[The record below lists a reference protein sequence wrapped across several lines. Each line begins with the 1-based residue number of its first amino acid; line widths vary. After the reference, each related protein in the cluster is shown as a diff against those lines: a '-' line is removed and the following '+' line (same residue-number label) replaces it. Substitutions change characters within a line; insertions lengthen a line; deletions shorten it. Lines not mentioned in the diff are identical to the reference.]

1 MNLFGL
7 SSKLKQLILPFAK
20 QYIRS
25 QITFLICFLSVIHA
39 LEDRQMHK
47 KNILIIFNDKLINQ
61 YYIQ

>member
-25 QITFLICFLSVIHA
+25 QALFKANYFSNLLLISHTCTGG
-39 LEDRQMHK
+39 
-47 KNILIIFNDKLINQ
+47 
-61 YYIQ
+61 